1 MRRRRAWRQ
10 ESVPVKLSFACH
22 MVRHD
27 TYNTQNYC
35 FLLKNTQKNS
45 KTFPHEGFRPM
56 PGSLLGYL
64 DGCFF
69 GCGACRCLG
78 LGVLLFYAIVSFSR
92 FIAEF
97 GCVVVVVY
105 CCVLLF
111 YSVVLFLLCCL
122 VLLLLFIVLFCI
134 LFLYFAVLFR
144 CLVFAFYCCVCLFGC
159 RVNLLPKFVM

>member
-1 MRRRRAWRQ
+1 MRRRRACRR

-64 DGCFF
+64 DGCFL

-78 LGVLLFYAIVSFSR
+78 LFRCSFVLCHCFVFSF
-92 FIAEF
+92 
-97 GCVVVVVY
+97 Y
-105 CCVLLF
+105 CCVWLCCGCCL
-111 YSVVLFLLCCL
+111 LLCF
-122 VLLLLFIVLFCI
+122 VIFVYWFVYILLLYSADLFH
-134 LFLYFAVLFR
+134 
-144 CLVFAFYCCVCLFGC
+144 CLVFAFYCCVYLFCCL
-159 RVNLLPKFVM
+159 VSLLPKFVM

>member
-1 MRRRRAWRQ
+1 M
-10 ESVPVKLSFACH
+10 
-22 MVRHD
+22 
-27 TYNTQNYC
+27 
-35 FLLKNTQKNS
+35 KNTQKNS

-56 PGSLLGYL
+56 PGSLWGIGTAVFEGCGGVPLSWFVWVFFCFMPFFVSRFFAVF
-64 DGCFF
+64 GCF
-69 GCGACRCLG
+69 
-78 LGVLLFYAIVSFSR
+78 
-92 FIAEF
+92 
-97 GCVVVVVY
+97 VVVY

-122 VLLLLFIVLFCI
+122 VLLLLFIVLFYI